1 MRALAVLLSTA
12 ILLLSSRA
20 AGIEAVDASADAASS
35 PGLTNYDDAASDPVV
50 DGGPLPSPRA
60 LPPGVASSGDDDVD
74 VGAREKRFVGSR
86 EKRLFLESDPEFKAL
101 YDGITD
107 LKYQHEIYWDVK
119 EEANKKAR
127 MDIDRWHALSYW
139 ELHAYFECARAFAF
153 PRPLYTSEMWTELR
167 ALWRDFKEKDA
178 MSPPIKSGEPERTYV
193 YGEGSFDPP
202 MEPFQSGEKGR
213 GLRANRDISKGEMVF
228 KATNNT
234 VVFNRGHTWRL
245 FLFHIYER
253 LGEDGPYDSGTTCDA
268 LVWSWVQTLEED
280 GDPVIVAD
288 FDNGSLLNEGR
299 DWEGWDKPNV
309 RCGKEGDTLC
319 MMEYYAT
326 RDIKTGDEILCDY
339 REFAMLDSW
348 EDMGL

>member
-1 MRALAVLLSTA
+1 VQFEMAALEREWERVEMLNRPRVPRVA
-12 ILLLSSRA
+12 
-20 AGIEAVDASADAASS
+20 
-35 PGLTNYDDAASDPVV
+35 PP
-50 DGGPLPSPRA
+50 DGG
-60 LPPGVASSGDDDVD
+60 GGDDDGDGDDYGDSEDDGDDDGADVD
-74 VGAREKRFVGSR
+74 VGAREKR
-86 EKRLFLESDPEFKAL
+86 LFLEGDPEFKAL
-101 YDGITD
+101 HDGITD
-107 LKYQHEIYWDVK
+107 PKYRDEIDWDGK
-119 EEANKKAR
+119 EEANRKAR

-167 ALWRDFKEKDA
+167 ALWRDFREKDA

-213 GLRANRDISKGEMVF
+213 GLRAKRDISKGEMVF

-253 LGEDGPYDSGTTCDA
+253 HGEDGPYDSGTTCDV
-268 LVWSWVQTLEED
+268 LVWSWVQALEED

-299 DWEGWDKPNV
+299 DSEGWDKPNV
-309 RCGKEGDTLC
+309 RCGREGDALC

-326 RDIKTGDEILCDY
+326 RDIETGDEILCDY
-339 REFAMLDSW
+339 REFALLDSW